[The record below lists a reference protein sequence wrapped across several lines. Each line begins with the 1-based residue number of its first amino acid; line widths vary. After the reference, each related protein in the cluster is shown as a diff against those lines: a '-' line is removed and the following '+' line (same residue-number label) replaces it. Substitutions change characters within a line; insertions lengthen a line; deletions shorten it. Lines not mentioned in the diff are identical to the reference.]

1 MAYKIN
7 VFKRVI
13 EIRLNGML
21 IENYD
26 RNFLFERK
34 PTNKCVRATNF
45 EELWQACLTY
55 QNKMNVSFKETKKGR
70 VIYIYEWDWYTPIVI
85 KEWKPKNFESL
96 VIKTTY
102 TPSQMSVKEV
112 LESKEG
118 ELAIEYLVERG
129 LTVIRNN
136 L

>member
-13 EIRLNGML
+13 EIRLNGRV
-21 IENYD
+21 IEDYD

-34 PTNKCVRATNF
+34 PTDKYVKATNF
-45 EELWQACLTY
+45 EELWQVCLDH
-55 QNKMNVSFKETKKGR
+55 QRKMNVSFKETKKGR
-70 VIYIYEWDWYTPIVI
+70 VIYIQEWDWFTPIVI
-85 KEWKPKNFESL
+85 KEWKPKGFESL
-96 VIKTTY
+96 EIKTTY
-102 TPSQMSVKEV
+102 IPSQMSVKEV

-118 ELAIEYLVERG
+118 DLAIEYLVERG